1 MNAKKA
7 LNILADISRNC
18 SSDEE
23 PLGIKYQREK
33 AQREAETDEDE
44 PLILKY
50 LRETTA
56 KVTKATKAI
65 ESFSNVPQLS
75 SSVPNTKPS
84 LTTEYLQ
91 SLTIAP
97 YKLRSMQKSS
107 TASLPINFTD
117 ESSAIETPPRR
128 KKRHQRDNLEEGE
141 KYQQVAVL
149 ESEVQVDSYIRENNQ
164 CGFIKAQKNRVNCT
178 LKCSNSEVHK
188 MVAAYFKCSCLQADC
203 NLR

>member
-7 LNILADISRNC
+7 INILADISSNC

-23 PLGIKYQREK
+23 PSGIKYQREAK
-33 AQREAETDEDE
+33 TDEDE
-44 PLILKY
+44 PLMLKY
-50 LRETTA
+50 LREKTA
-56 KVTKATKAI
+56 KVTRATKSS

-75 SSVPNTKPS
+75 SPIPNTKPS
-84 LTTEYLQ
+84 LTNEYLR

-97 YKLRSMQKSS
+97 YKRRRSMQKSS
-107 TASLPINFTD
+107 TASLPINFKD

-128 KKRHQRDNLEEGE
+128 KKRHQRNNLEEGE

-178 LKCSNSEVHK
+178 LKCSNSEDHK